1 MKKHKR
7 TVLVGK
13 AASGKDHFR
22 KVLENKGF
30 KYAVSYTT
38 RPPRTGEVEG
48 KDYFF
53 LEKEEFEKMI
63 ENGEFYEHVTF
74 NGWYYGT
81 TREQFFNEDI
91 FIMTPHG
98 ISKIQSEDRENTFI
112 IYLDMPYEEREKRLM
127 LRSDADTV
135 ERRLAADEKD
145 FKNFSNFD
153 IRITNT
159 DF

>member
-13 AASGKDHFR
+13 AASGKDYFR

-53 LEKEEFEKMI
+53 LEKKEFEKMI

-135 ERRLAADEKD
+135 ERRLVADEKD
-145 FKNFSNFD
+145 FENFTTFD
-153 IRITNT
+153 VRITNT

>member
-53 LEKEEFEKMI
+53 S
-63 ENGEFYEHVTF
+63 
-74 NGWYYGT
+74 
-81 TREQFFNEDI
+81 R
-91 FIMTPHG
+91 
-98 ISKIQSEDRENTFI
+98 
-112 IYLDMPYEEREKRLM
+112 KR
-127 LRSDADTV
+127 
-135 ERRLAADEKD
+135 
-145 FKNFSNFD
+145 
-153 IRITNT
+153 RI
-159 DF
+159 

>member
-1 MKKHKR
+1 
-7 TVLVGK
+7 
-13 AASGKDHFR
+13 
-22 KVLENKGF
+22 
-30 KYAVSYTT
+30 
-38 RPPRTGEVEG
+38 
-48 KDYFF
+48 
-53 LEKEEFEKMI
+53 MI

-135 ERRLAADEKD
+135 ERRLVADEKD
-145 FKNFSNFD
+145 FENFTTFD
-153 IRITNT
+153 VRITNT

>member
-13 AASGKDHFR
+13 AASGKDYFR
-22 KVLENKGF
+22 KVLENRGF

-135 ERRLAADEKD
+135 ERRLVADEKD
-145 FKNFSNFD
+145 FENFTTFD
-153 IRITNT
+153 VRITNT

>member
-13 AASGKDHFR
+13 AASGKDYFR
-22 KVLENKGF
+22 KVLENRGF

-38 RPPRTGEVEG
+38 RPPRAGEAEG

-135 ERRLAADEKD
+135 ERRLVADEKD
-145 FKNFSNFD
+145 FENFTTFD
-153 IRITNT
+153 VRITNT